1 MLINVSIFEGLTFT
15 EIFIGTDGFPVL
27 VSSML
32 LALMGNLL
40 KKYFRYGMV
49 AHDNPFNYR
58 RWFQENWDDMLVG
71 FIITYFLVRLL
82 NTMSVVFFNIGTVK
96 TLIPDP
102 SSLPVSEV
110 LIIVSIFIGYYT
122 DRILEKAF
130 KVKPGKQQ

>member
-40 KKYFRYGMV
+40 KKRFRYGRV
-49 AHDNPFNYR
+49 ARDNPFNYR
-58 RWFQENWDDMLVG
+58 RWFRENWDDMIVG

-82 NTMSVVFFNIGTVK
+82 NTMSVVLFNIGAVK

-102 SSLPVSEV
+102 STLPVSEV

-130 KVKPGKQQ
+130 KVKPGKQ